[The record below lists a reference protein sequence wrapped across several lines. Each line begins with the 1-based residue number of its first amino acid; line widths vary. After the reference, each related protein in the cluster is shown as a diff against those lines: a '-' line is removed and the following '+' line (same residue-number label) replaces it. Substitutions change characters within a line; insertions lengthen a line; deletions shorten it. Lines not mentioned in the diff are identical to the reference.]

1 MTKQPGSNMEG
12 NQLAAEEKNMQYVIG
27 LLVGLIVIVV
37 LVYLL
42 MQLL

>member
-12 NQLAAEEKNMQYVIG
+12 SQLAEEKNMQYVIG

-37 LVYLL
+37 LIYIL